1 MSEALLRLIAPT
13 GIPLQRRGV
22 FDPETLRQAAVI
34 VEDIRARGEPALR
47 EYATRFDSLGPSDS
61 LVRTRPALASAC
73 DGLSKD
79 QLELLNR
86 TAARIRRFAEA
97 QRACFSDLR
106 LEIPGGASGH
116 SILPVKTAGCYAPG
130 GRYPLVSSM
139 LMTVVTARAAGVE
152 CVWAASP
159 RPSPMMLAAA
169 AIAGADAVLA
179 VGGAHA
185 IAAMAYGTDSVPPC
199 DVIVGPGN
207 DWVTSAKYLIS
218 STTRIDILAG
228 PSELLILA
236 DCYAD
241 PALIASD
248 LLAQAEHDVDA
259 RPMLVTTHPPLL
271 DAVNR
276 EISQQIR
283 TLPTRKTAEAALSNG
298 FAVAIAELG
307 RAVELCDEIAPEHL
321 ALHVMDADQVAQ
333 KVRNYGSLF
342 IGSQSAEVLGD
353 YGAGPNHTLPTG
365 GMARG
370 FSGLSVLN
378 FLRFPTWLRINDTN
392 ATLSLHGDAEGL
404 AQLEGLEAHARSV
417 LLRRRNPINHE

>member
-1 MSEALLRLIAPT
+1 M
-13 GIPLQRRGV
+13 IPPDEIPSQRRDI
-22 FDPETLRQAAVI
+22 FDPETLRQAAMI
-34 VEDIRARGEPALR
+34 VDDIRARGEPALR
-47 EYATRFDSLGPSDS
+47 EYAARFDALDPSEPI
-61 LVRTRPALASAC
+61 VRTGSALASAC
-73 DGLSKD
+73 DGLSNAER
-79 QLELLNR
+79 ELLTR

-97 QRACFSDLR
+97 QRACVRDLR
-106 LEIPGGASGH
+106 LEIPGGAAGH
-116 SILPVKTAGCYAPG
+116 SVLPAKTAGCYAPG

-159 RPSPMMLAAA
+159 QPSQLMLAAA

-185 IAAMAYGTDSVPPC
+185 VAALAYGAGPLPPC

-207 DWVTSAKYLIS
+207 AWVTAAKHLIS
-218 STTRIDILAG
+218 SRTRIDILAG

-236 DCYAD
+236 DCHAD

-259 RPMLVTTHPPLL
+259 RPMLVTTHPLL
-271 DAVNR
+271 VDVVNR
-276 EISQQIR
+276 ELMQQLR
-283 TLPTRKTAEAALSNG
+283 TLPTCKTAEAALSNG
-298 FAVAIAELG
+298 FAVAARDLDQ
-307 RAVELCDEIAPEHL
+307 AVELCDRIAPEHL

-333 KVRNYGSLF
+333 RVRNYGSLF
-342 IGSQSAEVLGD
+342 IGSQSAEVFGD

-370 FSGLSVLN
+370 LSGLSVLN
-378 FLRFPTWLRINDTN
+378 FLRFPTWLRIDDGS
-392 ATLSLHGDAEGL
+392 AASSLHDDAESL
-404 AQLEGLEAHARSV
+404 ARLEGLEAHARSAST
-417 LLRRRNPINHE
+417 RGRKARNP

>member
-1 MSEALLRLIAPT
+1 MSEALLRM
-13 GIPLQRRGV
+13 IPPDRIPSQRRDV
-22 FDPETLRQAAVI
+22 FDPETLRQTAVI
-34 VEDIRARGEPALR
+34 VDDLRTRGESSLR
-47 EYATRFDSLGPSDS
+47 EYAARFDALGPSEPIVRTGSELAAACDS
-61 LVRTRPALASAC
+61 LSNTER
-73 DGLSKD
+73 
-79 QLELLNR
+79 ELLTR

-97 QRACFSDLR
+97 QRACLSDLR
-106 LEIPGGASGH
+106 LEIPDGAAGH
-116 SILPVKTAGCYAPG
+116 YVLPVKTAGCYAPG

-159 RPSPMMLAAA
+159 RPSQAMLAAA

-185 IAAMAYGTDSVPPC
+185 IAAFAFGAGPVPPC

-207 DWVTSAKYLIS
+207 AWVTAAKHLVS
-218 STTRIDILAG
+218 SRTRIDILAG

-236 DCYAD
+236 DRHAD

-259 RPMLVTTHPPLL
+259 RPMLVTTHPPLV

-276 EISQQIR
+276 ELMQQLR
-283 TLPTRKTAEAALSNG
+283 TLPTRETAEAAFSNG
-298 FAVAIAELG
+298 FALSTG
-307 RAVELCDEIAPEHL
+307 DLDQAVELCDRIAPEHL
-321 ALHVMDADQVAQ
+321 ALHVMDADRVGQR
-333 KVRNYGSLF
+333 VRNYGSLF
-342 IGSQSAEVLGD
+342 IGSQSAEVFGD

-370 FSGLSVLN
+370 QSGLSVLN
-378 FLRFPTWLRINDTN
+378 FLRFPTWLRISDRD
-392 ATLSLHGDAEGL
+392 AASSIHDDAESL
-404 AQLEGLEAHARSV
+404 ARLEGLEAHARSASM
-417 LLRRRNPINHE
+417 RGRKARNS